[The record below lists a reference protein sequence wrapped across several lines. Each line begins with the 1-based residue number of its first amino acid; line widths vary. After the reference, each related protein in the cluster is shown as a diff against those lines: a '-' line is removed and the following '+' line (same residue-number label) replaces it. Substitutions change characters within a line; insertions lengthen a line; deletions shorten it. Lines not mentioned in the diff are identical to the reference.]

1 MRLKVIFTLAALF
14 CFMGISF
21 ADTFGLENG
30 KTVEGK
36 IATDGI
42 GSRKAN
48 ENIDAVRLIVRN
60 AAEYIAKGELNKVEE
75 VYREGLKE
83 LPDSALLWA
92 VLAGNILDQG
102 RLDEAIGYCN
112 RALSFN
118 PCSAEAY
125 FVLGLVF
132 AKKGDEDKA
141 IQKFQEAIKCDPSLS
156 IAYYDLGL
164 SYISKQRYSE
174 GIDMLVKS
182 TQLDKEGGMEKKIEN
197 ALNTTIQKASLA
209 KTIIQKE
216 SPAKPWIL
224 LPPIEISQK
233 KISESLL
240 LEYQTKMQLKGSP
253 DFLYYM
259 NMGGINYYYRG
270 DFDKGLEETKMALSM
285 LINNKDLPEEE
296 KQKLTN
302 YIYRLLGDIYLHTFE
317 FELAE
322 KSYQEALKLNSKD
335 TNSLGGLGVVYTVK
349 EDFDKAR
356 EIYGKVLDLEP
367 NSSFAQEALRRLENK

>member
-1 MRLKVIFTLAALF
+1 MRLKVILALAALF

-21 ADTFGLENG
+21 ADTIDLENG
-30 KTVEGK
+30 KTVEEK
-36 IATDGI
+36 IATDRI

-48 ENIDAVRLIVRN
+48 ENIDAVRLIARN

-92 VLAGNILDQG
+92 ALAGNTLDQG
-102 RLDEAIGYCN
+102 RFDEAIEYCN
-112 RALSFN
+112 RALFFN

-141 IQKFQEAIKCDPSLS
+141 IQKFQEAIKCDPSFS
-156 IAYYDLGL
+156 VTYYDLGL

-174 GIDMLVKS
+174 GIDMLVKA

-197 ALNTTIQKASLA
+197 ALNTTIQKASPA
-209 KTIIQKE
+209 KTIILKN
-216 SPAKPWIL
+216 SSAKPWIL
-224 LPPIEISQK
+224 LPPVEISQK

-240 LEYQTKMQLKGSP
+240 LEYQTKLQLKGSP

-270 DFDKGLEETKMALSM
+270 NFDKGLEDTKMALSI
-285 LINNKDLPEEE
+285 LTNNKDLPGEE
-296 KQKLTN
+296 KQKITN
-302 YIYRLLGDIYLHTFE
+302 YIYRLLGDIYLHKFE

-322 KSYQEALKLNSKD
+322 KSYQEALKFNSKD
-335 TNSLGGLGVVYTVK
+335 TNSLCGVGIVYTVK
-349 EDFDKAR
+349 EDFDKAK

-367 NSSFAQEALRRLENK
+367 NSLFAQEALRRLENK